1 MRELPRTGQRGP
13 EIREFFEGMETYMQ
27 KHHPVKVPG
36 PRQTQR
42 VVRQKTRTKFPRLVT
57 SNRTTTRLRVAK

>member
-1 MRELPRTGQRGP
+1 MRELPRTGRRGP

-27 KHHPVKVPG
+27 KHYPVKVPG

-42 VVRQKTRTKFPRLVT
+42 VGRQKARTKFTRLVT

>member
-1 MRELPRTGQRGP
+1 MRELPRTGRRGP

-36 PRQTQR
+36 PRREQR
-42 VVRQKTRTKFPRLVT
+42 GVGRKGKGRLPTVKAT
-57 SNRTTTRLRVAK
+57 NRTVTRRRPEE

>member
-1 MRELPRTGQRGP
+1 MRELPRTGRRGP

-27 KHHPVKVPG
+27 KHPPVKVPG

-42 VVRQKTRTKFPRLVT
+42 VVGRKAKGRLPTVRAT
-57 SNRTTTRLRVAK
+57 NRTVTRRSLGE